1 MVWFQATKI
10 ANAIRREDHAGLE
23 ELLKKG
29 ANPNAT
35 EDMRRCPLELAVHM
49 GNLSA
54 VKLLIAYD
62 AAPDMNW
69 HDGTLLHVA
78 ADNGR
83 VDIAKEL
90 IAKWPTMLHGEDPHF
105 NTPLHAA
112 AARGYAVMV
121 TFLLDQGLNPHA
133 KNRENRTPLFLADKA
148 KHQDVIEIL
157 TAYLASIETPQLP
170 MPQKVAAVHK
180 GAAPDEWQQLGEDTV
195 AHIKTEAALGYKIT
209 EIFNFTARERTT
221 LFQNLATRSETA
233 VIKNF
238 DEISEKAPLEEAL
251 SQLQKRGGRGS
262 ISGIRK
268 P

>member
-1 MVWFQATKI
+1 MVWFQAAKI
-10 ANAIRREDHAGLE
+10 ANAIRREDHAALE
-23 ELLKKG
+23 DLLKRG

-35 EDMRRCPLELAVHM
+35 EDMRRCPLEMAVNM
-49 GNLSA
+49 GNLQA

-62 AAPDMNW
+62 AQPEMNW

-78 ADNGR
+78 AGNGR

-90 IAKWPTMLHGEDPHF
+90 IEKWPKMLLSEDPHF
-105 NTPLHAA
+105 NTPLHTAA
-112 AARGYAVMV
+112 ERGYAEMV
-121 TFLLDQGLNPHA
+121 TFLLDQGLDAHA
-133 KNRENRTPLFLADKA
+133 KNRENRTPLFLAEKA
-148 KHQDVIEIL
+148 KHQDVIDIL

-170 MPQKVAAVHK
+170 MPQKVAAVQK
-180 GAAPDEWQQLGEDTV
+180 PAATDDWQQLSEDTI
-195 AHIKTEAALGYKIT
+195 AHIKTETTLGYKIT
-209 EIFNFTARERTT
+209 EIFNFSARERTT

-238 DEISEKAPLEEAL
+238 DDISEKAPLEEAL
-251 SQLQKRGGRGS
+251 SQLHQRGGRGS